1 MGGTAM
7 RVTGLAVA
15 VVVVLSACTGGE
27 HNPGTAGP
35 ATSGPSRSSAVSA
48 SPSPSVSLPTRPE
61 RPAAM
66 QREDANGAA
75 AAAEYFIELYPY
87 VMATGD
93 TKEFEAMSHPECD
106 YCNGALENVA
116 WLRETRRNFEGG
128 LTEAALTRAYE
139 KDDLTG
145 IFPLDFRTSQ
155 GEIWIRDQ
163 SGKQVD
169 HVTETDF
176 DARVEVDRNGPEWVI
191 VEIAPDPGSDQ

>member
-27 HNPGTAGP
+27 PDPGTAGP

-93 TKEFEAMSHPECD
+93 TKEFEAMSHPECGFCAD
-106 YCNGALENVA
+106 ALEQA
-116 WLRETRRNFEGG
+116 IRIRSRDETWSGG
-128 LTEAALTRAYE
+128 EIQSTLLEAYQRDGA
-139 KDDLTG
+139 TG
-145 IFPLDFRTSQ
+145 IYPLDF
-155 GEIWIRDQ
+155 EVEQ
-163 SGKQVD
+163 SAAQIIDSANVRVFEGQD
-169 HVTETDF
+169 ES
-176 DARVEVDRNGPEWVI
+176 ARYRVEMGRGSEGWVV
-191 VEIAPDPGSDQ
+191 VEIAPGPA

>member
-93 TKEFEAMSHPECD
+93 TKEFEAMSHPECGFCD
-106 YCNGALENVA
+106 Q
-116 WLRETRRNFEGG
+116 
-128 LTEAALTRAYE
+128 ALTDVNRIQNSNQRFQGGEIEAE
-139 KDDLTG
+139 LLDQFLQDDLTG
-145 IFPLDFRTSQ
+145 IYPIDFEVRQQESRTLDADDTVISTAGAQ
-155 GEIWIRDQ
+155 ISE
-163 SGKQVD
+163 
-169 HVTETDF
+169 H
-176 DARVEVDRNGPEWVI
+176 RVEVGRETGHWIVI
-191 VEIAPDPGSDQ
+191 AIAPRPEP